1 MADPIKLRDEE
12 TTILDK
18 IYKWVILD
26 KDVQNGPGTVV
37 DLSNYYNKQYIDN
50 LFNNLNVNVDL
61 SNYYTKT
68 QVTNLLKTGYYNKV
82 EINELLRNLD
92 VDLSNYYNKQE
103 IDNLLQNAGN
113 GSLPAQYRINNQS
126 EDYMTQELDFNG
138 STIIRCLKE
147 TDQVITITKPTDD
160 ITIEEMSGDFDQT
173 MRPYCVFKVNHKW
186 YRLYYERTER
196 KVAELRPHITNAK
209 IIMDTKTQRDLG
221 RSDLV
226 LFYINKDTQ
235 NLCFAYQSEDFGQEH
250 IMVQKAPEKSYVQKV
265 GLDKNDEHIIVQWR

>member
-126 EDYMTQELDFNG
+126 ED
-138 STIIRCLKE
+138 
-147 TDQVITITKPTDD
+147 
-160 ITIEEMSGDFDQT
+160 
-173 MRPYCVFKVNHKW
+173 
-186 YRLYYERTER
+186 
-196 KVAELRPHITNAK
+196 
-209 IIMDTKTQRDLG
+209 
-221 RSDLV
+221 
-226 LFYINKDTQ
+226 
-235 NLCFAYQSEDFGQEH
+235 FGQEH